1 MTMTLFATC
10 TIQYFY
16 KSLGAMAVLEW
27 TEPWTSSQKMQ
38 ALFLGLAQTYLVT
51 VCLAA
56 DLPEVL
62 RY

>member
-1 MTMTLFATC
+1 
-10 TIQYFY
+10 
-16 KSLGAMAVLEW
+16 MAVLEW
-27 TEPWTSSQKMQ
+27 TEPWASSQKMQ

-62 RY
+62 RYYILVMFLTH